1 MAANCPTD
9 NTKLFGRAIVL
20 EVADGCADAVPAES
34 EWKALAAST
43 SKGFDFSPNSVTS
56 DADDTKGYVENIVTN
71 ADFTISFEGEVRRND
86 KLDQYG
92 VGRLIKYFNT
102 EIQAA
107 RQPTLWVRME
117 FGPITFIGYMLINAL
132 SSDGG
137 SNDIVTFS
145 TEFKVAAAD
154 TIQIVDTDE
163 EVPTTGVTVT
173 PTSASV
179 AAGAS
184 TTFAVNVA
192 PADATDKTFTVTSSV
207 PARATATISGN
218 TVTVNAPSGATAG
231 TANITVTT
239 TDGSFTAVFAVTV
252 TV

>member
-20 EVADGCADAVPAES
+20 EVADGCADAVPQES
-34 EWKALAAST
+34 EWKALAAGT

-117 FGPITFIGYMLINAL
+117 FGPITFQGYMLINAL

-137 SNDIVTFS
+137 TNDIITFS

-154 TIQIVDTDE
+154 TIQVVDTDDS
-163 EVPTTGVTVT
+163 VPATGVTVT
-173 PTSASV
+173 PATTSVVVSATRQLNGTV
-179 AAGAS
+179 L
-184 TTFAVNVA
+184 
-192 PADATDKTFTVTSSV
+192 PADATDKSGTWTTSDATKATVSSTGLV
-207 PARATATISGN
+207 TGVAAGTATITFKSNDGN
-218 TVTVNAPSGATAG
+218 FTGTTTVTVTA
-231 TANITVTT
+231 
-239 TDGSFTAVFAVTV
+239 S
-252 TV
+252 

>member
-20 EVADGCADAVPAES
+20 EVADGCADAVPLES
-34 EWKALAAST
+34 EWKALAAGT

-102 EIQAA
+102 EIQAT

-117 FGPITFIGYMLINAL
+117 FGPVTFIGYMLINAL

-137 SNDIVTFS
+137 TNDIITFS
-145 TEFKVAAAD
+145 TEFKVADAD
-154 TIQIVDTDE
+154 TIQVIDTDN
-163 EVPTTGVTVT
+163 EVPVTGVALT
-173 PTSASV
+173 PATTSVVVGATRQLTAAVSPTDATDRTGVWASSDTSKFTISTSGLITGV
-179 AAGAS
+179 AAGTGNA
-184 TTFAVNVA
+184 TF
-192 PADATDKTFTVTSSV
+192 
-207 PARATATISGN
+207 
-218 TVTVNAPSGATAG
+218 
-231 TANITVTT
+231 TT
-239 TDGSFTAVFAVTV
+239 TDGAKVGTTAVTV
-252 TV
+252 TAS

>member
-20 EVADGCADAVPAES
+20 EVADGCADTLPQES
-34 EWKALAAST
+34 EWKALAAGT

-117 FGPITFIGYMLINAL
+117 FGPVTFIGYMLINAL

-137 SNDIVTFS
+137 TNDIITFS

-154 TIQIVDTDE
+154 TIQVIDTDDT
-163 EVPTTGVTVT
+163 VAVTGVTVT
-173 PTSASV
+173 PATASLAV
-179 AAGAS
+179 GA
-184 TTFAVNVA
+184 TRQLTGNVL
-192 PADATDKTFTVTSSV
+192 PSDATDKSGTWTTSDATKATVSSTGLVTGVAAGTSTITFKSNDGNF
-207 PARATATISGN
+207 TATC
-218 TVTVNAPSGATAG
+218 
-231 TANITVTT
+231 
-239 TDGSFTAVFAVTV
+239 AVTV
-252 TV
+252 TAS

>member
-20 EVADGCADAVPAES
+20 EVADGCADAVPLES
-34 EWKALAAST
+34 EWKALAAGT

-107 RQPTLWVRME
+107 SQPTLWVRME

-137 SNDIVTFS
+137 TNDIITFS
-145 TEFKVAAAD
+145 TEFKVAVAD
-154 TIQIVDTDE
+154 TIQVIDTDN
-163 EVPTTGVTVT
+163 EVPVTGVALT
-173 PTSASV
+173 PATTSV
-179 AAGAS
+179 AVGATRQLS
-184 TTFAVNVA
+184 ATVSPT
-192 PADATDKTFTVTSSV
+192 DATDKTGVWASSDTSKF
-207 PARATATISGN
+207 TIS
-218 TVTVNAPSGATAG
+218 TSGLITGVAAG
-231 TANITVTT
+231 TGNATFTT
-239 TDGSFTAVFAVTV
+239 NDGAKVGTTAVTV
-252 TV
+252 TAS

>member
-20 EVADGCADAVPAES
+20 EVADGCADALPLES
-34 EWKALAAST
+34 EWKALAAGT
-43 SKGFDFSPNSVTS
+43 SKGFDFSPSSVTS

-102 EIQAA
+102 EIQAT

-117 FGPITFIGYMLINAL
+117 FGPVTFIGYMLINAL

-137 SNDIVTFS
+137 TNDIITFS
-145 TEFKVAAAD
+145 TEFKVADAD
-154 TIQIVDTDE
+154 TIQVIDTDN
-163 EVPTTGVTVT
+163 EVPVT
-173 PTSASV
+173 SV
-179 AAGAS
+179 ALSPATTSVVVGATRQLTATVS
-184 TTFAVNVA
+184 PT
-192 PADATDKTFTVTSSV
+192 DATDKTGVWASSDTSKF
-207 PARATATISGN
+207 TIS
-218 TVTVNAPSGATAG
+218 TSGLITGVAAG
-231 TANITVTT
+231 TGNATFTT
-239 TDGSFTAVFAVTV
+239 TDGAKVGTTAVTV
-252 TV
+252 TAS

>member
-20 EVADGCADAVPAES
+20 EVADGCADAVPLES
-34 EWKALAAST
+34 EWKALAAGT

-102 EIQAA
+102 EIQAT

-117 FGPITFIGYMLINAL
+117 FGPVTFIGYMLINAL

-137 SNDIVTFS
+137 TNDIITFS
-145 TEFKVAAAD
+145 TEFKVADAD
-154 TIQIVDTDE
+154 TIQVIDTDN
-163 EVPTTGVTVT
+163 EVPVTGVALTPATTSVVVGATRQLTATVS
-173 PTSASV
+173 PT
-179 AAGAS
+179 
-184 TTFAVNVA
+184 
-192 PADATDKTFTVTSSV
+192 DATDKTGVWASSDTSKF
-207 PARATATISGN
+207 TISTLGLI
-218 TVTVNAPSGATAG
+218 TGVAAG
-231 TANITVTT
+231 TGNATFTT
-239 TDGSFTAVFAVTV
+239 TDGAKVGTTAVTV
-252 TV
+252 TAS

>member
-20 EVADGCADAVPAES
+20 EVADGCADAVPLES
-34 EWKALAAST
+34 EWMALAAGT

-117 FGPITFIGYMLINAL
+117 FGPVTFIGYMLINAL

-137 SNDIVTFS
+137 TNDIITFS
-145 TEFKVAAAD
+145 TEFKVASAD
-154 TIQIVDTDE
+154 TIQVIDTDPD
-163 EVPTTGVTVT
+163 VPVASVSVT
-173 PTSASV
+173 PATSTGAV
-179 AAGAS
+179 AS
-184 TTFAVNVA
+184 TVQLTANVL
-192 PADATDKTFTVTSSV
+192 PADATDKTGVWTSSDPTKATV
-207 PARATATISGN
+207 NSSGLVTRVAVGTATITFTSN
-218 TVTVNAPSGATAG
+218 DGAKTG
-231 TANITVTT
+231 TSAITVT
-239 TDGSFTAVFAVTV
+239 A
-252 TV
+252 

>member
-20 EVADGCADAVPAES
+20 EVADGCADAVPQES
-34 EWKALAAST
+34 EWKALAAGT

-117 FGPITFIGYMLINAL
+117 FGPVTFIGYMLINAL

-137 SNDIVTFS
+137 TNDIITFS

-154 TIQIVDTDE
+154 TIQVVDTDDS
-163 EVPTTGVTVT
+163 VPATGVAVT
-173 PTSASV
+173 PATTSV
-179 AAGAS
+179 VVGA
-184 TTFAVNVA
+184 TRQLTGTVL
-192 PADATDKTFTVTSSV
+192 PADATDKSGTWTTSDATKATVSSTGLV
-207 PARATATISGN
+207 TGAAAGTATITFKSNDGN
-218 TVTVNAPSGATAG
+218 FTGTTTVTVTA
-231 TANITVTT
+231 
-239 TDGSFTAVFAVTV
+239 S
-252 TV
+252 

>member
-20 EVADGCADAVPAES
+20 EVADGCPDQVPQES
-34 EWKALAAST
+34 EWKALAAGT
-43 SKGFDFSPNSVTS
+43 SKGFDFSPNTVTS

-71 ADFTISFEGEVRRND
+71 SDFTISFEGEVRRND

-117 FGPITFIGYMLINAL
+117 FGPITFQGYMLINAL

-137 SNDIVTFS
+137 TNDIITFS

-154 TIQIVDTDE
+154 TIQVVDTDDS
-163 EVPTTGVTVT
+163 VPATGVTVT
-173 PTSASV
+173 PATTSV
-179 AAGAS
+179 VVGA
-184 TTFAVNVA
+184 TRQLTGTVL
-192 PADATDKTFTVTSSV
+192 PADATDKSGTWTTSDATKATVSSTGLV
-207 PARATATISGN
+207 TGVAAGTATITFKSNDGN
-218 TVTVNAPSGATAG
+218 FTG
-231 TANITVTT
+231 TT
-239 TDGSFTAVFAVTV
+239 AVTV
-252 TV
+252 TAS

>member
-20 EVADGCADAVPAES
+20 EVADGCADTLPQES
-34 EWKALAAST
+34 EWKALAAGT

-117 FGPITFIGYMLINAL
+117 FGPVTFIGYMLINAL

-137 SNDIVTFS
+137 TNDIITFS

-154 TIQIVDTDE
+154 TIQVIDTDDS
-163 EVPTTGVTVT
+163 VAVTGVTVT
-173 PTSASV
+173 PATASLAV
-179 AAGAS
+179 GA
-184 TTFAVNVA
+184 TRQLTGNVL
-192 PADATDKTFTVTSSV
+192 PSDATDKSGTWTTSDATKATVSSTGLVTGVAAGTSTITFKSNDGNF
-207 PARATATISGN
+207 TATC
-218 TVTVNAPSGATAG
+218 
-231 TANITVTT
+231 
-239 TDGSFTAVFAVTV
+239 AVTV
-252 TV
+252 TAS

>member
-20 EVADGCADAVPAES
+20 EVADGCADAVPLES
-34 EWKALAAST
+34 EWKALAAGT

-102 EIQAA
+102 EIQAT

-117 FGPITFIGYMLINAL
+117 FGPVTFIGYMLINAL

-137 SNDIVTFS
+137 TNDIITFS
-145 TEFKVAAAD
+145 TEFKVANAD
-154 TIQIVDTDE
+154 TIQVIDTDN
-163 EVPTTGVTVT
+163 EVPATGVTLT
-173 PTSASV
+173 PATTSV
-179 AAGAS
+179 AVGATRQL
-184 TTFAVNVA
+184 TTAVA
-192 PADATDKTFTVTSSV
+192 PSDATDKSGVWASSD
-207 PARATATISGN
+207 PSKFTISTSGLITGVAAGN
-218 TVTVNAPSGATAG
+218 GNATF
-231 TANITVTT
+231 TT
-239 TDGSFTAVFAVTV
+239 TDGALVGTTAVTV
-252 TV
+252 TA

>member
-20 EVADGCADAVPAES
+20 EVADGCADTLPQES
-34 EWKALAAST
+34 EWKALAAGT

-107 RQPTLWVRME
+107 LQPTLWVRME
-117 FGPITFIGYMLINAL
+117 FGPVTFIGYMLINAL

-137 SNDIVTFS
+137 TNDIITFS

-154 TIQIVDTDE
+154 TIQVIDTDDT
-163 EVPTTGVTVT
+163 VAVTGVTVT
-173 PTSASV
+173 PATASLAV
-179 AAGAS
+179 GATRQLTGTVLPS
-184 TTFAVNVA
+184 
-192 PADATDKTFTVTSSV
+192 DATDKSGTWTTSDATKATVSSTGLVTGVAAGTSTITFKSNDGNF
-207 PARATATISGN
+207 TATC
-218 TVTVNAPSGATAG
+218 
-231 TANITVTT
+231 
-239 TDGSFTAVFAVTV
+239 AVTV
-252 TV
+252 TAS

>member
-20 EVADGCADAVPAES
+20 EVADGCADTLPQES
-34 EWKALAAST
+34 EWKALAAGT

-102 EIQAA
+102 AIQAA
-107 RQPTLWVRME
+107 SQPTLWVRME
-117 FGPITFIGYMLINAL
+117 FGPVTFIGYMLINAL

-137 SNDIVTFS
+137 TNDIITFS

-154 TIQIVDTDE
+154 TIQVIDTDDT
-163 EVPTTGVTVT
+163 VAVTGVTVT
-173 PTSASV
+173 PATASLAV
-179 AAGAS
+179 GATRQLTGTVLPS
-184 TTFAVNVA
+184 
-192 PADATDKTFTVTSSV
+192 DATDKSGTWTTSDATKATVSSTGLVTGVAAGTSTITFKSHDGNF
-207 PARATATISGN
+207 TATC
-218 TVTVNAPSGATAG
+218 
-231 TANITVTT
+231 
-239 TDGSFTAVFAVTV
+239 AVTV
-252 TV
+252 TAS

>member
-1 MAANCPTD
+1 M
-9 NTKLFGRAIVL
+9 FGRAIVL
-20 EVADGCADAVPAES
+20 EVADGCADTLPQES
-34 EWKALAAST
+34 EWKALAAGT

-102 EIQAA
+102 EIQSA

-117 FGPITFIGYMLINAL
+117 FGPVTFIGYMLINAL

-137 SNDIVTFS
+137 TNDIITFS

-154 TIQIVDTDE
+154 TIQVIDTDDT
-163 EVPTTGVTVT
+163 VAVTGVTVT
-173 PTSASV
+173 PATASLAV
-179 AAGAS
+179 GATRQLTGTVLPS
-184 TTFAVNVA
+184 
-192 PADATDKTFTVTSSV
+192 DATDKSGTWTTSDATKATVSSTGLVTGVAAGTSTITFKSNDGNF
-207 PARATATISGN
+207 TATC
-218 TVTVNAPSGATAG
+218 
-231 TANITVTT
+231 
-239 TDGSFTAVFAVTV
+239 AVTV
-252 TV
+252 TAS